1 MLWRSLRGRTLRVA
15 ITGAGITLTSL
26 LVLVLTAAHRS
37 LVESVRDYAGQP
49 TIDLW
54 VAPEGTDNLIRSS
67 GLLPSWTDDS
77 IMATPGVAAVGPLV
91 RGFLTVSSATN
102 SGRPLT
108 LMGIGIKPNALGG
121 PPTLRAGRNP
131 TGAEETALDRA
142 AAYRLNV
149 GLDDTVL
156 VNGTPNVVVGLTSGT
171 NLLATQF
178 AFFDLDAVRLSLG
191 MPERYSFVAVQ
202 LEPGAD
208 RSIVIHR
215 LASRLHHVEIM
226 TRDSFVANNVRE
238 VAAGILP
245 VMRLVGLLGITV
257 AAVLVVLLIQG
268 MVEELRGEIAVL
280 LAVGASAGSLGILL
294 PLRAGVLAVA
304 GVAAGSAAA
313 RLLALILDRVAP
325 TVALSFAW
333 DDDLRIL
340 GIFVAAAVLAAA
352 IPVARLRRLDPLE
365 AFRP

>member
-1 MLWRSLRGRTLRVA
+1 MPRTGVTIMLWRSLRGRPLRVA

-67 GLLPSWTDDS
+67 GLLPSWIDDS
-77 IMATPGVAAVGPLV
+77 ILATPGVAAVGPLV

-102 SGRPLT
+102 PGRPLT

-131 TGAEETALDRA
+131 AGSEETALDRA

-149 GLDDTVL
+149 GLADTVL
-156 VNGTPNVVVGLTSGT
+156 VNGAPKLVVGLTSGT

-191 MPERYSFVAVQ
+191 MPERFSFVAVQ

-208 RSIVIHR
+208 RTIVAQR
-215 LASRLHHVEIM
+215 LATRLKHVEIM
-226 TRDSFVANNVRE
+226 SRADFVANNVRE

-245 VMRLVGLLGITV
+245 VMSLVGLLGITV
-257 AAVLVVLLIQG
+257 AAVLVILLIQG
-268 MVEELRGEIAVL
+268 WWKNC
-280 LAVGASAGSLGILL
+280 AGKSQSSW
-294 PLRAGVLAVA
+294 PWAPPRDRSESCCRSEPESSPSPVWRRAAQ
-304 GVAAGSAAA
+304 
-313 RLLALILDRVAP
+313 
-325 TVALSFAW
+325 
-333 DDDLRIL
+333 
-340 GIFVAAAVLAAA
+340 
-352 IPVARLRRLDPLE
+352 
-365 AFRP
+365 RPDCSR